1 MIMHP
6 DCFNCG
12 TWFVVASLTPLFPPP
27 PVLPQ
32 VLERERERGAAA
44 AAARLQRQTL
54 AGRVLQL
61 GTLLLLLGHLPSRQL
76 AASSRWLSLR
86 KTTALVVQLAVS
98 RGQQRAKPL

>member
-6 DCFNCG
+6 DGVNCG

-32 VLERERERGAAA
+32 VLERARERGAA

-76 AASSRWLSLR
+76 ATSSRWLSLR